1 MKMSILFNFALII
14 IVLSFVACSTP
25 TKVTTVETLTISVAA
40 SLKSSIEQIKM
51 LYKEVNPNVELTINF
66 GSSGDLQQQI
76 ENGAPV
82 DIFIS
87 ASKKQMKALDDKG
100 LLLDGTKKDLLENK
114 LVLIAPKDK
123 TNICGFEDLVTDKI
137 KQIALGEPASVPAGQ
152 YAEEVFAKLGF
163 LDKIKPKA
171 VYGKDVKQVLT
182 YVEQGEVDAG
192 IVYATDAKGS
202 NKVIIV
208 ATAPDGS
215 HTPVIYSVAVIK
227 SSEKASAAKEFLKFV
242 YSDKARTIFAEEG
255 FENYELFIEL

>member
-25 TKVTTVETLTISVAA
+25 TKVTTV
-40 SLKSSIEQIKM
+40 
-51 LYKEVNPNVELTINF
+51 
-66 GSSGDLQQQI
+66 
-76 ENGAPV
+76 
-82 DIFIS
+82 
-87 ASKKQMKALDDKG
+87 
-100 LLLDGTKKDLLENK
+100 
-114 LVLIAPKDK
+114 
-123 TNICGFEDLVTDKI
+123 
-137 KQIALGEPASVPAGQ
+137 
-152 YAEEVFAKLGF
+152 AK
-163 LDKIKPKA
+163 
-171 VYGKDVKQVLT
+171 V
-182 YVEQGEVDAG
+182 
-192 IVYATDAKGS
+192 S